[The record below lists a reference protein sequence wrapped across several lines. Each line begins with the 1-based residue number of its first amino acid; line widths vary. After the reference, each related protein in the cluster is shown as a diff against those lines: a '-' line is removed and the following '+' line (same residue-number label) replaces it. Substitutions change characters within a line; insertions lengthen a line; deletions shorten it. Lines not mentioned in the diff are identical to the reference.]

1 MRPAEPANG
10 GLLLV
15 PVSGSEG
22 SGELQRARLLA
33 RSARARWP
41 RMPIAIAAAAGS
53 LEACSDAGVGYL
65 PLPGSPT
72 RCTREVTALIAG
84 RRPALVLFDSTARPA
99 QLAAARAV
107 GAGVVYLSSRPSARR
122 RGFRPGAFARIDEH
136 WSVEFDPDHRLP
148 GALQRLVLRLRP
160 ALRWRAL
167 GTLHEPADAAQLP
180 PAVRCFIADG
190 PFALFCPGGGGGQ
203 VDGLPTPAA
212 YTEAAVRS
220 GLRAA
225 CVRADRA
232 PGSVESDGRLLTL
245 GPLDNAALIALVEH
259 CTIAVLAAGSLLIQ
273 AMACGTPCIAAP
285 LAGDQRE
292 RLQQLAL
299 REAVVAS
306 DASVTALA
314 QNASRLW
321 PDAAAQARLRRSA
334 TALGLSNGLEQAL
347 DAMTRWLGPAT
358 GE

>member
-1 MRPAEPANG
+1 M
-10 GLLLV
+10 LV
-15 PVSGSEG
+15 PVSGSDG

-41 RMPIAIAAAAGS
+41 RMPIAIAAAASS
-53 LEACSDAGVGYL
+53 LGACRGAGVEFL

-72 RCTREVTALIAG
+72 RCTREVTALIAA

-136 WSVEFDPDHRLP
+136 WSVEFDPDRRLP

-160 ALRWRAL
+160 ALRWRAF
-167 GTLHEPADAAQLP
+167 GTLHEPADAARLS
-180 PAVRCFIADG
+180 PAVRDFIAGG

-203 VDGLPTPAA
+203 VDGLATPAA
-212 YTEAAVRS
+212 YAEVAVRS
-220 GLRAA
+220 SLRAA

-232 PGSVESDGRLLTL
+232 PGSVESDGPLLTL
-245 GPLDNAALIALVEH
+245 GPVDNAALIALAES
-259 CTIAVLAAGSLLIQ
+259 CAIAVLAAGSLLVQ
-273 AMACGTPCIAAP
+273 AVSCGTPCIAAP
-285 LAGDQRE
+285 LADDQRE
-292 RLQQLAL
+292 RLQQLAA
-299 REAVVAS
+299 REAVIAS

-314 QNASRLW
+314 QSASRLW
-321 PDAAAQARLRRSA
+321 LDATAQARLRQRA
-334 TALGLSNGLEQAL
+334 NALGLSNGLDRAL

-358 GE
+358 GG